1 VNELTSPERSEA
13 ETRKELIDPQL
24 IKAGW
29 KIVDSYDPRLDIQIV
44 REHPTSSGP
53 ADYIFYIGD
62 KTIAGLEAKKESVE
76 PDNVLSQTQRYA
88 RDIQNSHYT
97 FGEYHI
103 PFGYSSN
110 GHKIIFRDFRQRGSF
125 SREIKAFHRPA
136 ALTNML
142 GRATDSS
149 EFWLKSN
156 EITHSWLRPYQIEA
170 VKAIEDAIIKR
181 KRKMMVAMA
190 TGTGKTVTVIELIH
204 RLLKSG
210 MVRRVL
216 FLVDRRAL
224 AAQAVGA
231 MAAFEAEPGLKFDR
245 IYEVYSQQFR
255 REDLEDDVF
264 NPKVLPNEY
273 LTNPK
278 SGTSFVYVSTIQRMR
293 INLFGYPSESTET
306 GDEEEIADAEQL
318 DIPIDAFD
326 LIIADE
332 CHRGYTT
339 LETGKWREVLD
350 YFDAIKVGLT
360 ATPALHTKAYFDDIV
375 YQYDYQQAV
384 RDGWL
389 VDYDPVLI
397 KSDIR
402 MNGLFLR
409 PGEEIE
415 SVDTDTGRK
424 RLEVLEDE
432 REFNTTDLERA
443 ITAPDS
449 NKKIVQ
455 EYLKYALDFES
466 KRGHFPKTIVF
477 ATNDISHRSHAEQLV
492 SFLRSECGRGDDFVQ
507 KITGNPNVDRPLQ
520 RIKEFRNRKLPAIVV
535 SVDMLTTGVD
545 IPSVEAIIFIRPV
558 KSRILFEQM
567 LGRGTRKCPDIHKS
581 HFIVFDAAGVLDYFS
596 KATAF
601 TTDPPSEP
609 TKPIKEII
617 GSINDARDR
626 DYNVRVLIKRLQRM
640 DKSISSEGR
649 TRISEFIPN
658 GDIAGFARDLS
669 NKIKTDFVGIM
680 GTLNDPGFQTLLENY
695 PRPPA
700 TFIVAPGKEDVVTST
715 PVFKTRN
722 GQELKPDDY
731 IQAFTKFVKEN
742 PDHITAL
749 EILLKKP
756 KEFTYSDL
764 EELRAELRDREE
776 NFSEENLRKAYD
788 NELTDII
795 SIIHHAA
802 SGEPLG
808 TTQERVRRAVD
819 KIRQQM
825 SLTPQQEEWLG
836 LIEDHLSRNLL
847 IEKEHFSSIPFSRHG
862 AWKRAD
868 ADFGGILETLLR
880 EINAAVVQ

>member
-24 IKAGW
+24 IKEGW
-29 KIVDSYDPRLDIQIV
+29 KLTDKFDPTLETQIV
-44 REHPTSSGP
+44 REYPTLSGP
-53 ADYIFYIGD
+53 ADYIFFIGD
-62 KTIAGLEAKKESVE
+62 KPVAGLEAKKESVE

-88 RDIQNSHYT
+88 RDIQNSPFT
-97 FGEYHI
+97 FGKYHI
-103 PFGYSSN
+103 PFGYSTN
-110 GHKIIFRDFRQRGSF
+110 GHKIVFRDFRHSDSYSRG
-125 SREIKAFHRPA
+125 IKAFHRPA
-136 ALTNML
+136 AITDML
-142 GRATDSS
+142 ERATDIS
-149 EFWLKSN
+149 ELWLKSN

-170 VKAIEDAIIKR
+170 VKSIENAIIKK

-190 TGTGKTVTVIELIH
+190 TGTGKTVTVIELVH

-210 MVRRVL
+210 MARRVL

-224 AAQAVGA
+224 SAQAVGA

-255 REDLEDDVF
+255 REDLDDEIF

-293 INLFGYPSESTET
+293 INLFGFPGESTET
-306 GDEEEIADAEQL
+306 GDEEEITDAEQL

-360 ATPALHTKAYFDDIV
+360 ATPALHTKAYFNDIV
-375 YQYDYQQAV
+375 FQYDIEQAIH
-384 RDGWL
+384 DGWL
-389 VDYDPVLI
+389 VDYDQVLI
-397 KSDIR
+397 NSDIR
-402 MNGLFLR
+402 MNGLFLK

-415 SVDTDTGRK
+415 SVDTVTGRK

-455 EYLKYALDFES
+455 EYLKHALDFES

-492 SFLRSECGRGDDFVQ
+492 SFLRNECGRGDDFVQ

-545 IPSVEAIIFIRPV
+545 IPSVEAIVFIRPV

-567 LGRGTRKCPDIHKS
+567 MGRGTRKCPDIHKDR
-581 HFIVFDAAGVLDYFS
+581 FKVFDAVGVLDYFS

-617 GSINDARDR
+617 GAINDARDR
-626 DYNVRVLIKRLQRM
+626 DFNVRVLIKRLQRM

-649 TRISEFIPN
+649 TKLSEFIPN
-658 GDIAGFARDLS
+658 GDIAGFARTLS

-715 PVFKTRN
+715 PVFKTRS
-722 GQELKPDDY
+722 GQELIPDDY

-764 EELRAELRDREE
+764 EDLRAKLRDREE

-808 TTQERVRRAVD
+808 TTQERVRRSVN

-825 SLTPQQEEWLG
+825 SLTSQQEEWLG

-868 ADFGGILETLLR
+868 ADFDGILEALLR